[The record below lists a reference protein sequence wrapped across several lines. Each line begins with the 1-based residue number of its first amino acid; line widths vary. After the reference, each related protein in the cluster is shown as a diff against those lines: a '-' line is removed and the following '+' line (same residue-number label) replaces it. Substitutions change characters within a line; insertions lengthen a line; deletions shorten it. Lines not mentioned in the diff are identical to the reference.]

1 MNKANIDIDTTFK
14 YYYRPLCL
22 YAIHYVRN
30 MELAEDIVQDSFSA
44 LWEKLKAYLYTMVRN
59 RSLDYLKKEQLFD
72 MSLSPADLEE
82 TLTDEEAEN
91 RSLMEARMW
100 TAIDALPE
108 RCREVFLLNK
118 RDGMKYKEI
127 AELFGI
133 SVHTVDNHITKALRL
148 IREGAKKIYTFLFN

>member
-44 LWEKLKAYLYTMVRN
+44 LWEKLNEQEHPIENLKAYLYTMVRN

-82 TLTDEEAEN
+82 TLTDEEAEK
-91 RSLMEARMW
+91 SLAYGS
-100 TAIDALPE
+100 TD
-108 RCREVFLLNK
+108 
-118 RDGMKYKEI
+118 
-127 AELFGI
+127 
-133 SVHTVDNHITKALRL
+133 VDSH
-148 IREGAKKIYTFLFN
+148 